1 MVEDNRA
8 DVYLIEEA
16 LTEGGVVAQTAV
28 VEDGQAATEFLE
40 RSGERDAPPCPDLVL
55 LDLNLPK
62 KSGDE
67 VLAYI
72 RSTGKCKHVKVIIVT
87 SSDASVDRQMAQDL
101 RADAYFRKPSTY
113 SEYMRLGSIV
123 RDLLGC

>member
-8 DVYLIEEA
+8 DVFLIQEA
-16 LTEGGVVAQTAV
+16 LAESGIEANTLVL
-28 VEDGQAATEFLE
+28 EDGQLATELIARAGQE
-40 RSGERDAPPCPDLVL
+40 GAPPCPDVVL

-67 VLAYI
+67 VLAFI
-72 RSTGKCKHVKVIIVT
+72 RKSGKCQTTKVIIVT
-87 SSDASVDRQMAQDL
+87 SSDAAIDRQMAVDL
-101 RADAYFRKPSTY
+101 RADAYFRKPSSY
-113 SEYMRLGSIV
+113 VEYMRLGQIV